1 MLWVKHEKKN
11 QPSLK
16 QMKRMTVI
24 ESPEIIRLL
33 DLGVWSERHI
43 GAALQL
49 PDSPRT
55 CEPFKINFSISVPI
69 TVSLVKLSILS
80 QN

>member
-1 MLWVKHEKKN
+1 
-11 QPSLK
+11 
-16 QMKRMTVI
+16 MKRMTVI

-33 DLGVWSERHI
+33 DLGVWSERYI
-43 GAALQL
+43 GAALRL

-55 CEPFKINFSISVPI
+55 CEPFKINISISVSI
-69 TVSLVKLSILS
+69 TVSLVKVFILS